1 MSGYAHLTADERDRL
16 AGFLSAGL
24 SLRAIARALGR
35 APSTISR
42 EIGRNA
48 LDSGAYRPHVAD
60 GAYMLRRQ
68 RMAVIEKDAKL
79 AAYVTDR
86 LAEGWTP
93 EQIAGRLRLGVE
105 RNLRAVCTETI
116 YGWIYRAGQK
126 TGRLWRYLTR
136 RRARRRKRHGRASR
150 DTIAEKTHI
159 SQRSDDADAR
169 ATVGHWGEAG
179 PWPRWGHASPPND
192 LVICRRS
199 RPVLVL
205 HERKTR
211 ITLMSRLAG
220 KTAAETIAAM
230 MAAFR
235 RLDPRRRGSVTF
247 DNDTCFAR
255 HTLLRGMLS
264 ATTYFCDAYAS
275 WQKGGVENANGRIR
289 RWLPRG
295 ADLDEISEDDIQEIA
310 MTINLTPRKC
320 LGYRS
325 PVEAFLSELGRD
337 VEIRFA

>member
-1 MSGYAHLTADERDRL
+1 MRGYAHLTADERDRI
-16 AGFLSAGL
+16 AGL
-24 SLRAIARALGR
+24 KADGASLRGIARALGR
-35 APSTISR
+35 AASTISR
-42 EIGRNA
+42 ELRRNA
-48 LDSGAYRPHVAD
+48 LDSGVWRPHVAD

-68 RMAVIEKDAKL
+68 RAAVLETDAEL
-79 AAYVTDR
+79 ADYVTAR
-86 LAEGWTP
+86 LSEGWTP
-93 EQIAGRLRLGVE
+93 EQIAGRLRLGIE
-105 RNLRAVCTETI
+105 TGLRAVCAEAI
-116 YGWIYRAGQK
+116 YGWVYRPGQK
-126 TGRLWRYLTR
+126 AERLWRLLTR
-136 RRARRRKRHGRASR
+136 GRARRRKRHGRASK

-159 SQRSDDADAR
+159 SQRSCDADAR
-169 ATVGHWGEAG
+169 ETVGHWEA
-179 PWPRWGHASPPND
+179 D
-192 LVICRRS
+192 LVICKRS

-220 KTAAETIAAM
+220 KTAAETVAAM
-230 MAAFR
+230 MATFR
-235 RLDPRRRGSVTF
+235 RLDPRMRGSVTF

-275 WQKGGVENANGRIR
+275 WQKGGIENANGRIR

-295 ADLDEISEDDIQEIA
+295 TDLDALDEADIQEIA

-325 PVEAFLSELGRD
+325 PVEAFLSELGRNL
-337 VEIRFA
+337 EIRFA

>member
-1 MSGYAHLTADERDRL
+1 MKGIGL
-16 AGFLSAGL
+16 AGFLIPRVCASGIISRAAG
-24 SLRAIARALGR
+24 RRR
-35 APSTISR
+35 ISR
-42 EIGRNA
+42 EIGRKRSRA
-48 LDSGAYRPHVAD
+48 ARTGR
-60 GAYMLRRQ
+60 MWLRTSRQ
-68 RMAVIEKDAKL
+68 RRDDEA
-79 AAYVTDR
+79 AAYVTAFACPKLDARADPTAAARDR
-86 LAEGWTP
+86 ARP
-93 EQIAGRLRLGVE
+93 VCAVE
-105 RNLRAVCTETI
+105 ETI
-116 YGWIYRAGQK
+116 YGWIYRASAQK
-126 TGRLWRYLTR
+126 TGRLRYLTR

-169 ATVGHWGEAG
+169 ATVGHWEA
-179 PWPRWGHASPPND
+179 D
-192 LVICRRS
+192 LVICRHS

-220 KTAAETIAAM
+220 KTAGETVAAM
-230 MAAFR
+230 MATFR
-235 RLDPRRRGSVTF
+235 RLDPRMRGSITF

-275 WQKGGVENANGRIR
+275 WQKGGIENANGRIR

-295 ADLDEISEDDIQEIA
+295 TDLDTISEADIQEIA

>member
-1 MSGYAHLTADERDRL
+1 MSGYSHLTADERDRL
-16 AGFLSAGL
+16 AGLLAEGL
-24 SLRAIARALGR
+24 SVRAIARALGR
-35 APSTISR
+35 SPSTISR
-42 EIGRNA
+42 EIRRNA
-48 LDSGAYRPHVAD
+48 LESGAYRPHLAD

-68 RMAVIEKDAKL
+68 RRARLETDAKL

-86 LAEGWTP
+86 LTEGWTP

-105 RNLRAVCTETI
+105 RGLRAVSTETI
-116 YGWIYRAGQK
+116 YAWIYRADQK
-126 TGRLWRYLTR
+126 AGRLWRFLTR

-150 DTIAEKTHI
+150 DTIAEKAHV

-169 ATVGHWGEAG
+169 ETAGHWEA
-179 PWPRWGHASPPND
+179 D
-192 LVICRRS
+192 LLICRRS
-199 RPVLVL
+199 RPILVL

-211 ITLMSRLAG
+211 LTLMSRLAG
-220 KTAAETIAAM
+220 KTAAETVAAM

-235 RLDPRRRGSVTF
+235 RLDPRMRGSITF

-264 ATTYFCDAYAS
+264 ATTCFCDAYAS

-295 ADLDEISEDDIQEIA
+295 TDLDEIGEQDIQEIA
-310 MTINLTPRKC
+310 MTLNLTPRKC

-325 PVEAFLSELGRD
+325 PVEAFLSELGSD

>member
-1 MSGYAHLTADERDRL
+1 MSGYSHLSVDERDRI
-16 AGFLSAGL
+16 AGLKAEGL
-24 SLRAIARALGR
+24 SLRAIARVLGR
-35 APSTISR
+35 AASTISR
-42 EIGRNA
+42 ELGRNA
-48 LDSGAYRPHVAD
+48 LDSGAYRPHMAD

-68 RMAVIEKDAKL
+68 RRARLEIDAKL

-86 LAEGWTP
+86 LTEGWTP
-93 EQIAGRLRLGVE
+93 EQIAGRLRLGTE
-105 RNLRAVCTETI
+105 PGLRAVCTETI
-116 YGWIYRAGQK
+116 YGWIYRAEQK
-126 TGRLWRYLTR
+126 RGRLWRLLTR
-136 RRARRRKRHGRASR
+136 RRARRRTRRGRASR
-150 DTIAEKTHI
+150 DTIAEKTHV
-159 SQRSDDADAR
+159 SQRSGDADAR
-169 ATVGHWGEAG
+169 ETVGHWEA
-179 PWPRWGHASPPND
+179 D
-192 LVICRRS
+192 LMICRRS

-220 KTAAETIAAM
+220 KTAAETPVEIGAAM

-235 RLDPRRRGSVTF
+235 RLDPRMRGSITF

-255 HTLLRGMLS
+255 HMLLRGMLS

-295 ADLDEISEDDIQEIA
+295 TDLDEIGEADIQEIA
-310 MTINLTPRKC
+310 MTLNLTPRKC
-320 LGYRS
+320 LGFRS

-337 VEIRFA
+337 VRIRFA

>member
-24 SLRAIARALGR
+24 SLRAISRALGR

-48 LDSGAYRPHVAD
+48 LESGAYRPHMAD

-68 RMAVIEKDAKL
+68 RRARLETDAKL

-93 EQIAGRLRLGVE
+93 EQISGRLRLGIE
-105 RNLRAVCTETI
+105 PGLCAVCTETI
-116 YGWIYRAGQK
+116 YGRIYRAGQK

-169 ATVGHWGEAG
+169 ATVGHWPFGD
-179 PWPRWGHASPPND
+179 AS
-192 LVICRRS
+192 IAC
-199 RPVLVL
+199 
-205 HERKTR
+205 
-211 ITLMSRLAG
+211 RLAG
-220 KTAAETIAAM
+220 SRPRDLQTLPAGAGAARAQ
-230 MAAFR
+230 
-235 RLDPRRRGSVTF
+235 DPDHADVAPGRQDRG
-247 DNDTCFAR
+247 
-255 HTLLRGMLS
+255 
-264 ATTYFCDAYAS
+264 
-275 WQKGGVENANGRIR
+275 
-289 RWLPRG
+289 
-295 ADLDEISEDDIQEIA
+295 
-310 MTINLTPRKC
+310 
-320 LGYRS
+320 
-325 PVEAFLSELGRD
+325 
-337 VEIRFA
+337 

>member
-1 MSGYAHLTADERDRL
+1 MSGYAHLSADERDRL
-16 AGFLSAGL
+16 AGFLSEGL
-24 SLRAIARALGR
+24 SLRAISQALGR

-48 LDSGAYRPHVAD
+48 LESGVYRPHLAD

-68 RMAVIEKDAKL
+68 RKARLETDAKL

-86 LAEGWTP
+86 LTEGWSP
-93 EQIAGRLRLGVE
+93 EQIAGRLHRGDE
-105 RNLRAVCTETI
+105 RGLPTVSTETI
-116 YGWIYRAGQK
+116 YGWIYRTGQK
-126 TGRLWRYLTR
+126 AARLWRFLTR
-136 RRARRRKRHGRASR
+136 RRARRKTRSGRASR
-150 DTIAEKTHI
+150 DRIAEKVHV

-169 ATVGHWGEAG
+169 ETAGHWEA
-179 PWPRWGHASPPND
+179 D
-192 LVICRRS
+192 LVICKRS
-199 RPVLVL
+199 RPILVL

-211 ITLMSRLAG
+211 LTLMSRLAG
-220 KTAAETIAAM
+220 KTAGETVAAM

-235 RLDPRRRGSVTF
+235 RLDPRMRGSITF

-255 HTLLRGMLS
+255 HMLLRGMLS

-295 ADLDEISEDDIQEIA
+295 ADLDAISEEDIQEIA

-325 PVEAFLSELGRD
+325 PVEAFLSELGRE
-337 VEIRFA
+337 VRIRFA